1 MIGNYYLLSGG
12 EVKYVSKE
20 KELQITFDKNSDI
33 VCQPGIFFAPL
44 PGKFKRIDSILE
56 EEHLSIINV
65 IGVIRRIKT
74 REQFKSKTKYTATLC
89 DPIKHIEVDFM
100 LFLNN
105 GERDIKIGMIIV
117 LHNFQVFKQQS
128 IFRLNSTYKSYYFE
142 ERSAPNSNDLISQF
156 NGLINLTDW
165 DNENYRNISMFA
177 FTQRT
182 VKDLREICQRT
193 DD

>member
-1 MIGNYYLLSGG
+1 
-12 EVKYVSKE
+12 
-20 KELQITFDKNSDI
+20 
-33 VCQPGIFFAPL
+33 
-44 PGKFKRIDSILE
+44 
-56 EEHLSIINV
+56 V

>member
-1 MIGNYYLLSGG
+1 
-12 EVKYVSKE
+12 
-20 KELQITFDKNSDI
+20 
-33 VCQPGIFFAPL
+33 
-44 PGKFKRIDSILE
+44 
-56 EEHLSIINV
+56 
-65 IGVIRRIKT
+65 
-74 REQFKSKTKYTATLC
+74 
-89 DPIKHIEVDFM
+89 
-100 LFLNN
+100 
-105 GERDIKIGMIIV
+105 MIIV

-156 NGLINLTDW
+156 TGLINLTDW

-193 DD
+193 DDERIYSSLEYPSYNSASGPSTSLAKNPTRPAKTANDRLTEKKWASTSASTAKK